1 MIEINLFEKKE
12 TNILPYLIL
21 LIFVIGIGIMML
33 FFFFQGNYY
42 SRLDQQNQTL
52 IHQQAEEVALSRE
65 IERVERLT
73 NQNRLTITTLE
84 EQSYPIV
91 YLTQN
96 LSEVMTNEES
106 RIVTFDLSQ
115 PNLLSLSLE
124 NMTVDA
130 YSDLIDDLN
139 NVPYIER
146 VHVTRM
152 TQVSPEDSTYQVDL
166 SLDLNEEQLREEA
179 LE

>member
-33 FFFFQGNYY
+33 LFFFQGNYY

-52 IHQQAEEVALSRE
+52 IHQQADEVALSRD

-73 NQNRLTITTLE
+73 NQNRQTIATLE
-84 EQSYPIV
+84 ENAYPIV
-91 YLTQN
+91 YLTDS
-96 LSEVMTNEES
+96 LSEIITNEEE
-106 RIVTFDLSQ
+106 RVVLFDLGQ
-115 PNLLSLSLE
+115 ADQLLVSLE
-124 NMTVDA
+124 NMTIEA
-130 YSDLIDDLN
+130 HSKLIDELN
-139 NVPYIER
+139 DVSYINR
-146 VHVTRM
+146 VHVTRL
-152 TQVSPEDSTYQVDL
+152 TQMNPESDIYQVDL
-166 SLDLNEEQLREEA
+166 TLDLNEKVLRGEA